1 MAALR
6 AGELEV
12 ALVRDRPPD
21 QEFDAVLVVEEPM
34 GVILATDRATALA
47 EPGGVQLHRLTG
59 LRWIGFPRSDSPAW
73 YDQVTATLRG
83 HGIVVDTLA
92 GGDDRPVIAEVK
104 LAAVGAGNGFA
115 LASPGWARPLPDG
128 MAWYPLIG
136 NPIVRRTWAVWF
148 AASSRRDLGALIDA
162 LDLSSR

>member
-1 MAALR
+1 MTALR

-47 EPGGVQLHRLTG
+47 EPGGVQLPRLTG

-73 YDQVTATLRG
+73 YDQVTATLR
-83 HGIVVDTLA
+83 
-92 GGDDRPVIAEVK
+92 
-104 LAAVGAGNGFA
+104 
-115 LASPGWARPLPDG
+115 
-128 MAWYPLIG
+128 
-136 NPIVRRTWAVWF
+136 WAVWL